1 MNTYSIQ
8 TLTDIFDKVPANKI
22 RECMLELS
30 ELLASAA
37 ETRDKIKATLDK
49 EGFAYVIGSI
59 ISLPSHIEWIDDGN
73 GEISLAASTKDG
85 EQVKLFSTTKIMG
98 ATK

>member
-22 RECMLELS
+22 RECMAELG
-30 ELLASAA
+30 ELLAGAA

-49 EGFAYVIGSI
+49 EDFAYVIGSI
-59 ISLPSHIEWIDDGN
+59 IELPSHIEWVDDGK
-73 GEISLAASTKDG
+73 GEISMAASTKDG
-85 EQVKLFSTTKIMG
+85 EQVKLFSTTRVIGEAK
-98 ATK
+98 